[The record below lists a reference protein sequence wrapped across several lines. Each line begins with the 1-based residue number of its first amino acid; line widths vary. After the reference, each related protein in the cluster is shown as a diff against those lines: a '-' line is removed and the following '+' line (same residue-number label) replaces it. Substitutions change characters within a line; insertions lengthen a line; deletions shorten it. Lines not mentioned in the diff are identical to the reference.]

1 MIRDGCWVTFAGMEQ
16 VLDIVPLRSFVA
28 VADRGG
34 FQRAASYLHLS
45 QAAVS
50 QHVRRLEAATGR
62 RLVERDGRRSRF
74 TADGDQL
81 LGYARQVLALHDEA
95 LRSFGLDSDETV
107 VIGSTEHAAAQLLPR
122 LTATLTRSL
131 PGHRVRYRLDRG
143 TALRE
148 ALGTGRLDLA
158 LLPGASDDPRA
169 TPVGELELTWYSAP
183 GWTRPG
189 GPVPLVAFD
198 SPCALRTRA
207 LETLAAHGIPAEICA
222 EANQLAGVHAAA
234 TAGLGVALLATLGTT
249 PEGLV
254 ERGDLPPP
262 EPLPFTIWRRQGL
275 SAAVSAQATTS
286 MRLLLSTTRTARGA

>member
-1 MIRDGCWVTFAGMEQ
+1 MEQ
-16 VLDIVPLRSFVA
+16 VMDIVPLRSFVA
-28 VADRGG
+28 VADHGG
-34 FQRAASYLHLS
+34 FQRAATHLHLS

-62 RLVERDGRRSRF
+62 RLVERSGRRSRF

-95 LRSFGLDSDETV
+95 LRSFGLTSTETV

-122 LTATLTRSL
+122 LTAILGNSL
-131 PGHRVRYRLDRG
+131 PDHHVRYRLDRG
-143 TALRE
+143 TGLRE

-158 LLPGASDDPRA
+158 LLVGGSDDPRA
-169 TPVGELELTWYSAP
+169 VPVGELELTWYSAP
-183 GWTRPG
+183 GWTRPS

-207 LETLAAHGIPAEICA
+207 LETLAACGIAARINA

-234 TAGLGVALLATLGTT
+234 AAGLGVALLATLGTT
-249 PEGLV
+249 PDGLV
-254 ERGDLPPP
+254 ACHGLPSP
-262 EPLPFTIWRRQGL
+262 EPVPLTLWRRQGL
-275 SAAVSAQATTS
+275 DPTVSGHTIS
-286 MRLLLSTTRTARGA
+286 SLRRLLSAPRSPAGTVTPIARGA

>member
-1 MIRDGCWVTFAGMEQ
+1 MEQ

-34 FQRAASYLHLS
+34 FQRAASHLHLS

-50 QHVRRLEAATGR
+50 QHVRRLETATGR

-95 LRSFGLDSDETV
+95 LRSFGLDSDDTV

-122 LTATLTRSL
+122 LTATLGRSL
-131 PGHRVRYRLDRG
+131 PGRRVRYRLDRG

-183 GWTRPG
+183 GWSRPA

-207 LETLAAHGIPAEICA
+207 LETLAAHAIPAEIGA
-222 EANQLAGVHAAA
+222 EANQLAGVHAA
-234 TAGLGVALLATLGTT
+234 TSAGLGVALLATLGTI

-254 ERGDLPPP
+254 ARADLPPP

-275 SAAVSAQATTS
+275 PAEVTAQATAS
-286 MRLLLSTTRTARGA
+286 LRRLLTDNRDADTTRGA